1 MWMVVN
7 QIDNV
12 LVNIDS
18 IVGIVLLWG
27 DQMTFLGG
35 QWSDIVTDFS
45 FEILIFAIIM
55 NKSACYV

>member
-7 QIDNV
+7 QIDKV

-35 QWSDIVTDFS
+35 QWSDIATDFS